1 MVILGI
7 DPGSVFCGYGLINK
21 SGNNYSLI
29 EYGVIKAKKINPDM
43 PERMKEIYRRINQV
57 IERNK
62 PDAAVLETTF
72 YSKNVQSL
80 IKLSYARASAILAV
94 SFQNIPIFE
103 YSPREIKQSVTG
115 RGNSSKEQVQY
126 MVKNMLKIDETPE
139 LFDATDA
146 LAAALCYGFRS
157 NTFKSKTK
165 NWNDFIKQN
174 PDRIVKI

>member
-21 SGNNYSLI
+21 SGNNFSLI
-29 EYGVIKAKKINPDM
+29 EYGVIKAKKINPEM
-43 PERMKEIYRRINQV
+43 PERMKEIYRRISQV

-80 IKLSYARASAILAV
+80 IKLSYARASAILAI

-126 MVKNMLKIDETPE
+126 MVKNMLKIEETTE

-146 LAAALCYGFRS
+146 LAAALCYGFRCS
-157 NTFKSKTK
+157 TLKSKTK